1 MVFRRRWRRVVA
13 VGVVVLALAA
23 WAQVWPFRGAKGG
36 GHCDANE
43 RFVVDETGKRFLMSR
58 WALDREDNLVWLRIP
73 AEYLWRAHTG
83 CVSAFGPNYPDPDI
97 VGPFDTLFSLEVT
110 LPDFTPMRSL
120 KHDLQVRHR
129 SESTSTIILVSSLA
143 SVPGPDKNNF
153 ENEIKKVAED
163 IYMNPNYVD
172 IMEEHLTFGSKPDHF
187 GLKRYGAI
195 GDMVRYKDVFGG
207 NIGKDMLYIDHYP
220 LDMWIMCDAEEIKDH
235 IEDSSWDM
243 NEPQCE
249 QHYYSITLGSDVRLD
264 YRRIYLPRWQ
274 EWQDKTE
281 AFLRSLPMTKANP
294 RTD

>member
-73 AEYLWRAHTG
+73 AEYVGWASTG
-83 CVSAFGPNYPDPDI
+83 CVSAFGPAYQDPDV
-97 VGPFDTLFSLEVT
+97 VGPFDTMLSLKVL
-110 LPDFTPMRSL
+110 LPDFIPKRGHKTDVKAPGRPA
-120 KHDLQVRHR
+120 
-129 SESTSTIILVSSLA
+129 SEEMTISISTLA
-143 SVPGPDKNNF
+143 RVPGPDKDNY
-153 ENEIKKVAED
+153 ENEIKKIAEE
-163 IYMNPNYVD
+163 IYLDPNNVR
-172 IMEEHLTFGSKPDHF
+172 IMREHLTFGSKPDRF

-207 NIGKDMLYIDHYP
+207 NIGKDILYLDHHP
-220 LDMWIMCDAEEIKDH
+220 LDIWIMCQAEEIKDH
-235 IEDSSWDM
+235 TEDPSWDL

-249 QHYYSITLGSDVRLD
+249 QHFYSKTLGSDVELH